1 MPEYTYPCHQTWS
14 KPVFTNKWHTATH
27 YFLNTH
33 PWYINLFYFIA
44 ASNNKMMFGT
54 CPSPALDA
62 WNSQF
67 RYSFFVVEEHWMD
80 GATCRLWKKIMANSF
95 KIPLAGFE
103 HCAPIS
109 SFRSLWNL
117 TPNIHCS
124 GTQQVQQTEPF
135 GSWKYP
141 SVHVLDACLPIH
153 LKQWLKILG
162 HPPVCTFGIPS
173 TAEHNLHKDA
183 DNLPIVTSF
192 LLNVCSLDL
201 SISKLSSLIL
211 TVDDVCDIWPST
223 MLVSSKYFS
232 WQDVVLLMM
241 AEEEVLFYI

>member
-1 MPEYTYPCHQTWS
+1 MTYRNSLLSEYTSFNIY
-14 KPVFTNKWHTATH
+14 
-27 YFLNTH
+27 
-33 PWYINLFYFIA
+33 LFYFIA

-80 GATCRLWKKIMANSF
+80 GATCLLWKNIMANSLRNR
-95 KIPLAGFE
+95 LAGFE
-103 HCAPIS
+103 HPAPIS
-109 SFRSLWNL
+109 SLRSLWNL
-117 TPNIHCS
+117 TPNVLCS
-124 GTQQVQQTEPF
+124 GNQQDQQIQPA
-135 GSWKYP
+135 GNCKYP
-141 SVHVLDACLPIH
+141 SEHVVAACLPKH

-162 HPPVCTFGIPS
+162 QPPVCTFGLPS
-173 TAEHNLHKDA
+173 IAEHNLQKDA
-183 DNLPIVTSF
+183 DNLPRVTSF
-192 LLNVCSLDL
+192 LLIVCSLDL